1 MSNNYIG
8 SAYRGQEESNLVNTP
23 SHQPESQKRLIHPGG
38 PACGGLALGNICI
51 SGTIHCQKHHLK
63 IAATRLSAFFK
74 KIKIIYKYLYKP
86 HIDR

>member
-8 SAYRGQEESNLVNTP
+8 SVYRGQEESNLVNTP

-51 SGTIHCQKHHLK
+51 SGKKHCQKHNSQ
-63 IAATRLSAFFK
+63 IAAATVSGISK
-74 KIKIIYKYLYKP
+74 KIKIIYKYLYN
-86 HIDR
+86 